1 MAPEELMDPAELA
14 GLTKEILEPSQTR
27 PNASGKS
34 VLMGPIQLSVMRS
47 PTSILCSYR
56 NCTNRIVIVRARGLG
71 TYYLERVVFPF
82 ELMTFHCPRDCEVEV
97 IMRTPGGLEESEWV
111 AAEELMAGE
120 QMVEPG
126 SRSEQLLAHTC

>member
-1 MAPEELMDPAELA
+1 MEVA
-14 GLTKEILEPSQTR
+14 
-27 PNASGKS
+27 S
-34 VLMGPIQLSVMRS
+34 VLKMLS

-71 TYYLERVVFPF
+71 TYHLERVVFPF
-82 ELMTFHCPRDCEVEV
+82 ELMTFHCPRECEVEV

-120 QMVEPG
+120 QVTELG
-126 SRSEQLLAHTC
+126 VRSEQLLAQTC